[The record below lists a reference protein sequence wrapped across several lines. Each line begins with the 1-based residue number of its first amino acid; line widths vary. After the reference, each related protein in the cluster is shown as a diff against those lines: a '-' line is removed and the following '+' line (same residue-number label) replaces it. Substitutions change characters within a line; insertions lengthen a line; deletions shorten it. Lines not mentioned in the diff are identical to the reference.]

1 VTLDPHDR
9 DRLTHSC
16 VRSAMVMI
24 AWELDQL
31 MGTPELR
38 RWCSSATIELLQR
51 TMEDKKAMR
60 INRKVV
66 MFSRRVAETTSA
78 MTWLHSETIHA

>member
-1 VTLDPHDR
+1 MTLDPHDR

-51 TMEDKKAMR
+51 TMEDKKTMR
-60 INRKVV
+60 INRMVV
-66 MFSRRVAETTSA
+66 MFSRRVAEQSAA
-78 MTWLHSETIHA
+78 MTWLHSETINA